1 MVLAIETWEL
11 TKRFNGVTVV
21 DGLNLAVPEG
31 SVFGL
36 VGPNGAGKTTT
47 IKMLLGLLQPTRG
60 SAWVLGH
67 EAKDAV
73 ARHRIGYV
81 PDTQKMYPWFRVE
94 EIFFLCS
101 GFYQN
106 WDWGRVKHLQS
117 KFNLPVESRILSLSQ
132 GTTTL
137 VALTIALS
145 IRPRL
150 LILDEP
156 TTGLDPIKRR
166 QLLQLVLEE
175 VAGEGTTVFLST
187 HHLGD
192 LERLADQ
199 IALLDKGRL
208 VFCQDMDDL
217 KRSFRR
223 IQTVFPGGLPAEL
236 SRLPGVLK
244 VESTEHVCS
253 LIVNRD
259 TDRILARVREFNP
272 AFVEV
277 QDLSL
282 DEIFYYAVG
291 GEQRV

>member
-1 MVLAIETWEL
+1 MVLAIETSEL
-11 TKRFNGVTVV
+11 TKQFNGATVV

-31 SVFGL
+31 SIFGL

-47 IKMLLGLLQPTRG
+47 VRMLVGLLQPTRG
-60 SAWVLGH
+60 NAWVLGR

-101 GFYQN
+101 GLYQN
-106 WDWGRVKHLQS
+106 WDWARVKYLQS
-117 KFNLPVESRILSLSQ
+117 KFNLPVEKRIRNLSQ
-132 GTTTL
+132 GMTTL
-137 VALTIALS
+137 VALTVALS

-199 IALLDKGRL
+199 IALLDEGRL

-223 IQTVFPGGLPAEL
+223 IQTVLPGGLPAEL

-244 VESTEHVCS
+244 VESTEHICS

-259 TDRILARVREFNP
+259 ADRILARVREFNP
-272 AFVEV
+272 AFVEA
-277 QDLSL
+277 QELSL

-291 GEQRV
+291 GEHHV